1 MSNSCEIEGQAHV
14 GASARVEVSVEKD
27 SITVG
32 GGARLAEKIFQGQK
46 VSIEQQKGCWGLVE
60 CGGLWFLFISSAW
73 ATIKRR
79 LFYLPCRV
87 RRFPRSC
94 HCKICDTGV
103 DLDHR
108 WTCSPYALIV
118 VHLKLSRALGP
129 LQHLDNGGRTRSRPR
144 HQSTRVPLQT
154 SIFAGSHQDSTQS
167 SWQLTNMVTA
177 KVPKSIHFESHSA
190 AVQRWSLDS
199 QSVHTCKA
207 CKFDHMVTAWLP
219 VGRQLHSCTEP
230 CHPESLVS
238 DALQLLPPQY

>member
-1 MSNSCEIEGQAHV
+1 M
-14 GASARVEVSVEKD
+14 
-27 SITVG
+27 
-32 GGARLAEKIFQGQK
+32 
-46 VSIEQQKGCWGLVE
+46 E

-129 LQHLDNGGRTRSRPR
+129 LQHLAMVVGPGPDLGINLQEYHCRLRSSPVATKTVPSLLGSSQTWSRQKSPN
-144 HQSTRVPLQT
+144 QSTSSHTVLQCRGDHWT
-154 SIFAGSHQDSTQS
+154 VSQCTHVKHVN
-167 SWQLTNMVTA
+167 LTT
-177 KVPKSIHFESHSA
+177 
-190 AVQRWSLDS
+190 W
-199 QSVHTCKA
+199 
-207 CKFDHMVTAWLP
+207 
-219 VGRQLHSCTEP
+219 
-230 CHPESLVS
+230 
-238 DALQLLPPQY
+238 